1 MHLLPLGAAGIFA
14 VLGTLHLIYTLS
26 DMFGRPRYFVPR
38 DAALLEAMRTTKIA
52 LAPGGRDFW
61 TVYLGFNITHSLFL
75 LLLALLIVLTVM
87 VPLPALKLPGIG
99 LGLILTLI
107 SWACFF
113 HIPTIGCAVAAA
125 LMIVGWAFA
134 A

>member
-1 MHLLPLGAAGIFA
+1 MNLLPLAAAAIFA
-14 VLGTLHLIYTLS
+14 VLGALHLAYTLS

-38 DAALLEAMRTTKIA
+38 DAALLEAMRTTRIA

-75 LLLALLIVLTVM
+75 LLLALLIVLTGLI
-87 VPLPALKLPGIG
+87 PLPALKLPGIG
-99 LGLILTLI
+99 LGLSLTLI

-113 HIPTIGCAVAAA
+113 HIPTTGCAVATA
-125 LMIVGWAFA
+125 LMILGWALA